1 MPEAEHLRHDAYFK
15 PDLTGIY
22 HTKISAATQM
32 NILWLSHL
40 MPYPP
45 KGGVYQRSYNLMK
58 ELSKYNN
65 LYLICFSQ
73 KSQQENTHER
83 QAAIK
88 GLSELGEV
96 LNVFLFDSDKSSA
109 AKLKLIISS
118 IFTKTPYT
126 VNWLSAHGVEE
137 AISTAIKQYNIDIV
151 HHDTISWAK
160 YLSSETTT
168 ANHYKAVLNHHN
180 IESHMM
186 LRRARKTSNIF
197 KKLYFM
203 QEGYKL
209 HNYENKICPRYD
221 LNITCSD
228 TDTLRLKRRIP
239 YTNTQ
244 TIPNGVDMEYFT
256 PSKTRQRANSL
267 IFAGGLSWYP
277 NIAAMD
283 FFMHRVWPDLIR
295 SIPNASMT
303 IVGRTPPQWLKDL
316 ASKYKEISVTGFVD
330 DVRPLIEAASVY
342 VCPINDGG
350 GTKLKILD
358 ALAMKKAIVAHP
370 VACEGIDVTEG
381 ENILF
386 AETKEQY
393 IEKITAL
400 FNNEAL
406 RTKLGNNGR
415 KLIAD
420 KYDYTI
426 IGKKLNNLYKDLAL
440 SS

>member
-1 MPEAEHLRHDAYFK
+1 
-15 PDLTGIY
+15 
-22 HTKISAATQM
+22 M

-73 KSQQENTHER
+73 KSQQGNEHER
-83 QAAIK
+83 QTAIK
-88 GLSELGEV
+88 GLSDLGKV
-96 LNVFLFDSDKSSA
+96 LNVFLFDSDKSST
-109 AKLKLIISS
+109 AKLKLALTS

-126 VNWLSAHGVEE
+126 VNWLNAPGVKE

-151 HHDTISWAK
+151 HHDTISWGK
-160 YLSSETTT
+160 YLPSDATIP
-168 ANHYKAVLNHHN
+168 NNYKIVLNHHN

-186 LRRARKTSNIF
+186 LRRASKASNIL
-197 KKLYFM
+197 KRLYFL

-209 HNYENKICPRYD
+209 QSYENKICSKYD

-228 TDTLRLKRRIP
+228 TDTSRLKRRIP
-239 YTNTQ
+239 SANTH
-244 TIPNGVDMEYFT
+244 TVPNGVDMEYFCPRST
-256 PSKTRQRANSL
+256 QQQPNSL

-283 FFMHRVWPDLIR
+283 FFMHRVWPDLIK
-295 SIPNASMT
+295 SIPSVSMT
-303 IVGRTPPQWLKDL
+303 IVGRNPPQWLKDL
-316 ASKYKEISVTGFVD
+316 ASKHEELSVTGFVD
-330 DVRPLIEAASVY
+330 DVRPLIESASVY

-370 VACEGIDVTEG
+370 IACEGIDVTEG

-386 AETKEQY
+386 AETEDEY
-393 IEKITAL
+393 IKKITML

-415 KLIAD
+415 KLIAN
-420 KYDYTI
+420 KYDYTA
-426 IGKKLNNLYKDLAL
+426 IGKNLNTLYNSLLATN
-440 SS
+440 